1 MTSDGESTPYSN
13 SGRMTRSS
21 STASYISIAYQS
33 LHLSTSR
40 DPGAP
45 KKPLSPYFLYFQDER
60 LKVKA
65 MFPNYTVTE
74 EAKEVGRRW
83 AVIDP
88 VLKQVYQQRYQDA
101 FQNYKRMMEGRGNHA
116 T

>member
-1 MTSDGESTPYSN
+1 MNYWDKRRICNCQLQECFRQYKHVME
-13 SGRMTRSS
+13 GR
-21 STASYISIAYQS
+21 
-33 LHLSTSR
+33 LPKEKHNR
-40 DPGAP
+40 DPNTP

-65 MFPNYTVTE
+65 QFPNYSVTE

-88 VLKQVYQQRYQDA
+88 VVKQVYQQKYQDA

>member
-1 MTSDGESTPYSN
+1 
-13 SGRMTRSS
+13 
-21 STASYISIAYQS
+21 
-33 LHLSTSR
+33 
-40 DPGAP
+40 
-45 KKPLSPYFLYFQDER
+45 
-60 LKVKA
+60 

>member
-1 MTSDGESTPYSN
+1 ME
-13 SGRMTRSS
+13 GR
-21 STASYISIAYQS
+21 
-33 LHLSTSR
+33 LPKEKHNR
-40 DPGAP
+40 DPNTP

-65 MFPNYTVTE
+65 QFPNYSVTE
-74 EAKEVGRRW
+74 EAKELGRRW

-88 VLKQVYQQRYQDA
+88 VVKQVYQQKYQDA

-116 T
+116 RSVSGCKK